1 MARTLQEN
9 KRRFY
14 KNIWKELFIGGKIKM
29 ASKNE
34 ITISLDEYKELLLK
48 DKPNNKDTMLLE
60 RIKELLLEHIK
71 YEKDWDDNIKI
82 DFKYDSKFC
91 DELITVIKVVDKEF
105 YKDMMKHVCDEK
117 AKKDAEKA
125 KMEKA
130 RAIKNIDK
138 E

>member
-1 MARTLQEN
+1 M
-9 KRRFY
+9 
-14 KNIWKELFIGGKIKM
+14 G
-29 ASKNE
+29 SKNE

-48 DKPNNKDTMLLE
+48 DKLNDKDTMLLE
-60 RIKELLLEHIK
+60 RIKELLFEHIK
-71 YEKDWDDNIKI
+71 YEKDWNDNIKI

-91 DELITVIKVVDKEF
+91 DELITVIKVIDKEF
-105 YKDMMKHVCDEK
+105 YKDMLKHVCDEK